1 MTKALL
7 IGPAPTLKNDL
18 LKIKEKYDIVCG
30 INSVFIKEMQD
41 ILSDCN
47 IELTN
52 YYFSDY
58 LYARQSDKI
67 KSFRCKRKI
76 IIAPLQK
83 MIPKVTT
90 EFEICDQNIVD
101 TINHIGGYSV
111 GTWATTGML
120 SLGHLLYSEKVDF
133 VKICGFTFGEGK
145 LHLYDDVKLDT
156 TRHSINKEKNIYN
169 FFHKK
174 NKCST

>member
-1 MTKALL
+1 MKKALL
-7 IGPAPTLKNDL
+7 IGPAPTLEEDL
-18 LKIKEKYDIVCG
+18 SRINEEFEIVCG
-30 INSVFIKEMQD
+30 INSVFNEEMQE
-41 ILSDCN
+41 ILSN
-47 IELTN
+47 NKIHLTH

-58 LYARQSDKI
+58 LYKRQKNKI
-67 KSFRCKRKI
+67 KNFTCKKKI
-76 IIAPLQK
+76 IIAPFQR
-83 MIPKVTT
+83 MIP
-90 EFEICDQNIVD
+90 EIFEGIEICEQKIVD
-101 TINHIGGYSV
+101 TINHIGDYGP

-156 TRHSINKEKNIYN
+156 GRHSILKEKKIYN

-174 NKCST
+174 NRCSV